1 MLSKPLAPPG
11 EYPLT
16 PSAAFLPEP
25 SYAPQLGDPN
35 GSALPCIPYWG
46 CAYPPKGPEKKSPDV
61 LESAASSDGEARL
74 LAAAFRA
81 ARGCPFSTAFTCAC
95 KIRVAYNFGLAM
107 QVAIIFLCV
116 KYNARA
122 YMC

>member
-1 MLSKPLAPPG
+1 MLSKPLEPLS

-25 SYAPQLGDPN
+25 SYAPQLGDPI
-35 GSALPCIPYWG
+35 GTAPPCIPYWG
-46 CAYPPKGPEKKSPDV
+46 CACPPKGPEKKSPDV
-61 LESAASSDGEARL
+61 LELAASSDGEVCL

-95 KIRVAYNFGLAM
+95 KIHVAYGFVLAT
-107 QVAIIFLCV
+107 QIAIAIFCAN
-116 KYNARA
+116 YNAHE
-122 YMC
+122 YVC